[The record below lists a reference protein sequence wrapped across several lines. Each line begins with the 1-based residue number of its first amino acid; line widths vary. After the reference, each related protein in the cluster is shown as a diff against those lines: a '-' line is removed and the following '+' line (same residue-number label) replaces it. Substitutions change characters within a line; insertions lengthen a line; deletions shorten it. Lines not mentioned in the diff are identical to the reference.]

1 MQHMARHAHS
11 ARIPSFKFAV
21 KVCCAVYSSCQI
33 FRGVYRSFM
42 LTRGCSS
49 IEWGPF
55 LLASIRFLPR
65 FQYSQERKIYLVDV
79 VYSFNEMINY
89 EWNGDFIRR
98 VSNPFRII
106 LVNFFSKQTYRYMS
120 IFSCP
125 VSSTRDAFQN
135 SPCKMNH
142 LEIVHTLY
150 LDLNSTKEHSRY

>member
-11 ARIPSFKFAV
+11 ARIPSFKLAV

-55 LLASIRFLPR
+55 LLTSIRFLPR

-106 LVNFFSKQTYRYMS
+106 LVNFFSKQYLSLYVY
-120 IFSCP
+120 IFVSCI
-125 VSSTRDAFQN
+125 VNTRRISKF
-135 SPCKMNH
+135 P
-142 LEIVHTLY
+142 L
-150 LDLNSTKEHSRY
+150 